1 MFLYIDNINTN
12 RVILSVIQINGFKTV
27 KKINTYKFY
36 DYLYKSL
43 FDFGKKFC
51 FMHDKTLIIFLDN
64 ILLIDLNDSDNIC
77 EIENKREDQNTIYRL
92 FYDEN
97 KRRLFAFTYLSSINE
112 IELDKKE
119 KKIKIIDNLILTHK
133 DPYFLFLLD
142 NYLFA
147 KDDYSGPG
155 YKINFI
161 TYFFYK

>member
-1 MFLYIDNINTN
+1 MIIH
-12 RVILSVIQINGFKTV
+12 I
-27 KKINTYKFY
+27 
-36 DYLYKSL
+36 
-43 FDFGKKFC
+43 
-51 FMHDKTLIIFLDN
+51 KTLKIFLDN

-147 KDDYSGPG
+147 KDDY
-155 YKINFI
+155 
-161 TYFFYK
+161 